1 MKMIRNPKMNA
12 AVILIITAVY
22 SQVFILISGHIEF
35 KRMLSHAITLN
46 SDFWNAWSNFLIQGN
61 MKYIGYVYIVLAVV
75 IVIFSFIRKRDYDEY
90 QTGIL
95 EKGFIVA
102 GMVMV
107 CLFPLALLL
116 VLSDPQYSIE
126 TIMLLVVAHWSTVL
140 IADLAYVIIL
150 FLREL
155 KNS

>member
-1 MKMIRNPKMNA
+1 
-12 AVILIITAVY
+12 
-22 SQVFILISGHIEF
+22 
-35 KRMLSHAITLN
+35 
-46 SDFWNAWSNFLIQGN
+46 

-75 IVIFSFIRKRDYDEY
+75 IVIFSFIRKRNYDEY

-95 EKGFIVA
+95 EKGFIAA

-140 IADLAYVIIL
+140 IADLVYVMIL
-150 FLREL
+150 FFGEL
-155 KNS
+155 KNP